1 MPELK
6 SNISVGEIVA
16 GNYRVLGVAGTGGM
30 GVVYR
35 ALDLRLERVVALKFL
50 PAELNASERDK
61 ERFLREA
68 RIASSLDHP
77 NIGVIYGVE
86 QSADGS
92 AFIIMAFYEGRSLAD
107 LIRPGPLPPHQAVDI
122 ASQMA
127 KGLSEAHSRNIIHRD
142 IKPSNVM
149 LTPSGVAKI
158 VDFGLAHVASAK
170 TASQTGITGT
180 IAYMSPEQSMGERVD
195 HRCDI
200 WALGVVM
207 AEMLSG
213 RNPFAGDSV
222 PAIFF
227 AILNQPPQNIDTLHP
242 ALQPVVYRALSKDV
256 DSRFASC
263 KEFLAALE
271 RGSRELP
278 AAEEAIDPEAT
289 VKISGSVVSKT
300 RESAEIRRAREEA
313 SRSAFRPVERRKKW
327 VTPLLLTVLAVV
339 GVFVL
344 LWFVPPL
351 HSRMAG
357 LMGVG
362 PDQKHIA
369 MLPFDNVG
377 SNPENQVL
385 IDGLVESL
393 TGRLSNLDVG
403 NQSLWVVPTSVVQ
416 SHHVTDPSDAL
427 RVLGANLVV
436 KGAVERD
443 GTAIHLT
450 ANLIDTKTLRQ
461 IGSVDV
467 EDQAGDLATLED
479 ETVAKLAQLMNITVT
494 AEMLRNTGGRVDP
507 AAYEDYLKALGYID
521 RYDKQGNLD
530 LAIAALK
537 QSIQTDPN
545 FALGYAAT
553 GEAYRLKY
561 MFDQNLQ
568 WLNEAQANCQKAVQ
582 LDNSIP
588 AVYVTLAQVH
598 DYEGKH
604 DLALEEFQHALQLNP
619 NDAAALQGLARSYEK
634 SGRIVDAEKAFE
646 KAAALQPNNWA
657 GYNVLGAYYERQG
670 KYPQAI
676 AAFKQALQLTPDN
689 SDLYFNLGAAYLDQ
703 GGAGSLKLAEQA
715 LKKSIELN
723 PKGYVAYANLGL
735 LYMEERRYT
744 DAATTTEKALQL
756 NDKDYMV
763 WNNLMIA
770 YEGANEPDKAAT
782 ARHRAEQL
790 AEKMVAM
797 KPQDALTQSTLATM
811 YAQDKEDARAESKIA
826 TSLALA
832 ANDPNV
838 LSNIGEAYEFLG
850 DRSKALHYIEEAI
863 SKGYSIDGVVDD
875 PSLQALVADP
885 RFKAK
890 FK

>member
-50 PAELNASERDK
+50 PPDLNASERDK

-86 QSADGS
+86 ESADGS
-92 AFIIMAFYEGRSLAD
+92 SFIIMAFYEGRSLAD

-127 KGLSEAHSRNIIHRD
+127 KGLAEAHSRNIIHRD

-158 VDFGLAHVASAK
+158 VDFGLAHVVSAK

-180 IAYMSPEQSMGERVD
+180 IAYMSPEQSMGARVD

-213 RNPFAGDSV
+213 RNPFAGDSI

-227 AILNQPPQNIDTLHP
+227 AIMNQPQQNIETLHP

-271 RGSRELP
+271 RGSRDLP
-278 AAEEAIDPEAT
+278 AAEEVIDPEAT
-289 VKISGSVVSKT
+289 VKISGSVLNKT

-313 SRSAFRPVERRKKW
+313 SRSAFRPVQRRKQW
-327 VTPLLLTVLAVV
+327 VTPLLAVLAVV
-339 GVFVL
+339 GLFAL

-362 PDQKHIA
+362 SEQKHIA
-369 MLPFDNVG
+369 VLPFDNIG

-403 NQSLWVVPTSVVQ
+403 NQSLWVVPNSVVE
-416 SHHVTDPSDAL
+416 SHHVTDPGEAL
-427 RVLGANLVV
+427 KTLGANLVI

-443 GTAIHLT
+443 GTDIHLT

-467 EDQAGDLATLED
+467 DDPAGDLSTLED
-479 ETVAKLAQLMNITVT
+479 ESVAKLAQLMNISVT
-494 AEMLRNTGGRVDP
+494 AGMLRNTGGRVDP

-521 RYDKQGNLD
+521 RFDKPGNLD
-530 LAIAALK
+530 LAI
-537 QSIQTDPN
+537 
-545 FALGYAAT
+545 G
-553 GEAYRLKY
+553 
-561 MFDQNLQ
+561 
-568 WLNEAQANCQKAVQ
+568 
-582 LDNSIP
+582 
-588 AVYVTLAQVH
+588 
-598 DYEGKH
+598 
-604 DLALEEFQHALQLNP
+604 ALQT
-619 NDAAALQGLARSYEK
+619 ATHQAR
-634 SGRIVDAEKAFE
+634 
-646 KAAALQPNNWA
+646 
-657 GYNVLGAYYERQG
+657 
-670 KYPQAI
+670 
-676 AAFKQALQLTPDN
+676 
-689 SDLYFNLGAAYLDQ
+689 
-703 GGAGSLKLAEQA
+703 
-715 LKKSIELN
+715 
-723 PKGYVAYANLGL
+723 
-735 LYMEERRYT
+735 
-744 DAATTTEKALQL
+744 
-756 NDKDYMV
+756 
-763 WNNLMIA
+763 
-770 YEGANEPDKAAT
+770 
-782 ARHRAEQL
+782 
-790 AEKMVAM
+790 
-797 KPQDALTQSTLATM
+797 
-811 YAQDKEDARAESKIA
+811 
-826 TSLALA
+826 
-832 ANDPNV
+832 
-838 LSNIGEAYEFLG
+838 
-850 DRSKALHYIEEAI
+850 I
-863 SKGYSIDGVVDD
+863 S
-875 PSLQALVADP
+875 
-885 RFKAK
+885 R
-890 FK
+890 

>member
-50 PAELNASERDK
+50 PPDLNASERDK

-86 QSADGS
+86 ESADGS
-92 AFIIMAFYEGRSLAD
+92 SFIIMAFYEGRSLAD

-127 KGLSEAHSRNIIHRD
+127 KGLAEAHSRNIIHRD

-158 VDFGLAHVASAK
+158 VDFGLAHVVSAK

-180 IAYMSPEQSMGERVD
+180 IAYMSPEQSMGARVD

-213 RNPFAGDSV
+213 RNPFAGDSI

-227 AILNQPPQNIDTLHP
+227 AIMNQPQQNIETLHP

-271 RGSRELP
+271 RGSRDLP
-278 AAEEAIDPEAT
+278 AAEEVIDPEAT
-289 VKISGSVVSKT
+289 VKISGSVLNKT

-313 SRSAFRPVERRKKW
+313 SRSAFRPVQRRKQW
-327 VTPLLLTVLAVV
+327 VTPLLAVLAVV
-339 GVFVL
+339 GLFAL

-362 PDQKHIA
+362 SEQKHIA
-369 MLPFDNVG
+369 VLPFDNIG

-403 NQSLWVVPTSVVQ
+403 NQSLWVVPNSVVE
-416 SHHVTDPSDAL
+416 SHHVTDPGKAL
-427 RVLGANLVV
+427 KTLGANLVI

-443 GTAIHLT
+443 ETDIHLT

-467 EDQAGDLATLED
+467 DDPAGDLSTLED
-479 ETVAKLAQLMNITVT
+479 ESVAKLAQLMNISVT
-494 AEMLRNTGGRVDP
+494 AGMLRNTGGRVDP

-521 RYDKQGNLD
+521 RFDKPGNLD
-530 LAIAALK
+530 LAI
-537 QSIQTDPN
+537 
-545 FALGYAAT
+545 G
-553 GEAYRLKY
+553 
-561 MFDQNLQ
+561 
-568 WLNEAQANCQKAVQ
+568 
-582 LDNSIP
+582 
-588 AVYVTLAQVH
+588 
-598 DYEGKH
+598 
-604 DLALEEFQHALQLNP
+604 ALQT
-619 NDAAALQGLARSYEK
+619 ATHQAR
-634 SGRIVDAEKAFE
+634 
-646 KAAALQPNNWA
+646 
-657 GYNVLGAYYERQG
+657 
-670 KYPQAI
+670 
-676 AAFKQALQLTPDN
+676 
-689 SDLYFNLGAAYLDQ
+689 
-703 GGAGSLKLAEQA
+703 
-715 LKKSIELN
+715 
-723 PKGYVAYANLGL
+723 
-735 LYMEERRYT
+735 
-744 DAATTTEKALQL
+744 
-756 NDKDYMV
+756 
-763 WNNLMIA
+763 
-770 YEGANEPDKAAT
+770 
-782 ARHRAEQL
+782 
-790 AEKMVAM
+790 
-797 KPQDALTQSTLATM
+797 
-811 YAQDKEDARAESKIA
+811 
-826 TSLALA
+826 
-832 ANDPNV
+832 
-838 LSNIGEAYEFLG
+838 
-850 DRSKALHYIEEAI
+850 I
-863 SKGYSIDGVVDD
+863 S
-875 PSLQALVADP
+875 
-885 RFKAK
+885 R
-890 FK
+890 

>member
-50 PAELNASERDK
+50 PPDLNASERDK

-86 QSADGS
+86 ESADGS
-92 AFIIMAFYEGRSLAD
+92 SFIIMAFYEGRSLAD

-127 KGLSEAHSRNIIHRD
+127 KGLAEAHSRNIIHRD

-158 VDFGLAHVASAK
+158 VDFGLAHVVSAK

-180 IAYMSPEQSMGERVD
+180 IAYMSPEQSMGARVD

-213 RNPFAGDSV
+213 RNPFAGDSI

-227 AILNQPPQNIDTLHP
+227 AIMNQPQQNIETLHP

-271 RGSRELP
+271 RGSRDLP
-278 AAEEAIDPEAT
+278 AAEEVIDPEAT
-289 VKISGSVVSKT
+289 VKISGSVLNKT

-313 SRSAFRPVERRKKW
+313 SRSAFRPVQRRKQW
-327 VTPLLLTVLAVV
+327 VTPLLAVLAVV
-339 GVFVL
+339 GLFAL

-362 PDQKHIA
+362 SEQKHIA
-369 MLPFDNVG
+369 VLPFDNIG

-393 TGRLSNLDVG
+393 TERLSNLDVG
-403 NQSLWVVPTSVVQ
+403 NQSLWVVPNSVVE
-416 SHHVTDPSDAL
+416 SHHVTDPGEAL
-427 RVLGANLVV
+427 KTLGANLVI

-443 GTAIHLT
+443 GTDIHLT

-467 EDQAGDLATLED
+467 DDPAGDLSTLED
-479 ETVAKLAQLMNITVT
+479 KSVAKLAHLMNISVT
-494 AEMLRNTGGRVDP
+494 AGMLRNTGGRVDP

-521 RYDKQGNLD
+521 RFDKPGNLD
-530 LAIAALK
+530 LAI
-537 QSIQTDPN
+537 
-545 FALGYAAT
+545 G
-553 GEAYRLKY
+553 
-561 MFDQNLQ
+561 
-568 WLNEAQANCQKAVQ
+568 
-582 LDNSIP
+582 
-588 AVYVTLAQVH
+588 
-598 DYEGKH
+598 
-604 DLALEEFQHALQLNP
+604 ALQT
-619 NDAAALQGLARSYEK
+619 ATHQAR
-634 SGRIVDAEKAFE
+634 
-646 KAAALQPNNWA
+646 
-657 GYNVLGAYYERQG
+657 
-670 KYPQAI
+670 
-676 AAFKQALQLTPDN
+676 
-689 SDLYFNLGAAYLDQ
+689 
-703 GGAGSLKLAEQA
+703 
-715 LKKSIELN
+715 
-723 PKGYVAYANLGL
+723 
-735 LYMEERRYT
+735 
-744 DAATTTEKALQL
+744 
-756 NDKDYMV
+756 
-763 WNNLMIA
+763 
-770 YEGANEPDKAAT
+770 
-782 ARHRAEQL
+782 
-790 AEKMVAM
+790 
-797 KPQDALTQSTLATM
+797 
-811 YAQDKEDARAESKIA
+811 
-826 TSLALA
+826 
-832 ANDPNV
+832 
-838 LSNIGEAYEFLG
+838 
-850 DRSKALHYIEEAI
+850 I
-863 SKGYSIDGVVDD
+863 S
-875 PSLQALVADP
+875 
-885 RFKAK
+885 R
-890 FK
+890 

>member
-50 PAELNASERDK
+50 PPDLNASERDK

-86 QSADGS
+86 ESADGS
-92 AFIIMAFYEGRSLAD
+92 SFIIMAFYEGRSLAD

-127 KGLSEAHSRNIIHRD
+127 KGLAEAHSRNIIHRD

-158 VDFGLAHVASAK
+158 VDFGLAHVVSAK

-180 IAYMSPEQSMGERVD
+180 IAYMSPEQSMGARVD

-213 RNPFAGDSV
+213 RNPFAGDSI

-227 AILNQPPQNIDTLHP
+227 AIMNQPQQNIETLHP

-271 RGSRELP
+271 RGSRDLP
-278 AAEEAIDPEAT
+278 AAEEVIDPEAT
-289 VKISGSVVSKT
+289 VKISGSVLNKT

-313 SRSAFRPVERRKKW
+313 SRSAFRPVQRRKQW
-327 VTPLLLTVLAVV
+327 VTPLLAVLAVV
-339 GVFVL
+339 GLFAL

-362 PDQKHIA
+362 SEQKHIA
-369 MLPFDNVG
+369 VLPFDNIG

-403 NQSLWVVPTSVVQ
+403 NQSLWVVPNSVVE
-416 SHHVTDPSDAL
+416 SHHVTDPGEAL
-427 RVLGANLVV
+427 KTLGANLVI

-443 GTAIHLT
+443 ETDIHLT

-467 EDQAGDLATLED
+467 DDPAGDLSTLED
-479 ETVAKLAQLMNITVT
+479 ESVAKLAQLMNISVT
-494 AEMLRNTGGRVDP
+494 AGMLRNTGGRVDP

-521 RYDKQGNLD
+521 RFDKPGNLD
-530 LAIAALK
+530 LAI
-537 QSIQTDPN
+537 
-545 FALGYAAT
+545 G
-553 GEAYRLKY
+553 
-561 MFDQNLQ
+561 
-568 WLNEAQANCQKAVQ
+568 
-582 LDNSIP
+582 
-588 AVYVTLAQVH
+588 
-598 DYEGKH
+598 
-604 DLALEEFQHALQLNP
+604 ALQT
-619 NDAAALQGLARSYEK
+619 ATHQAR
-634 SGRIVDAEKAFE
+634 
-646 KAAALQPNNWA
+646 
-657 GYNVLGAYYERQG
+657 
-670 KYPQAI
+670 
-676 AAFKQALQLTPDN
+676 
-689 SDLYFNLGAAYLDQ
+689 
-703 GGAGSLKLAEQA
+703 
-715 LKKSIELN
+715 
-723 PKGYVAYANLGL
+723 
-735 LYMEERRYT
+735 
-744 DAATTTEKALQL
+744 
-756 NDKDYMV
+756 
-763 WNNLMIA
+763 
-770 YEGANEPDKAAT
+770 
-782 ARHRAEQL
+782 
-790 AEKMVAM
+790 
-797 KPQDALTQSTLATM
+797 
-811 YAQDKEDARAESKIA
+811 
-826 TSLALA
+826 
-832 ANDPNV
+832 
-838 LSNIGEAYEFLG
+838 
-850 DRSKALHYIEEAI
+850 I
-863 SKGYSIDGVVDD
+863 S
-875 PSLQALVADP
+875 
-885 RFKAK
+885 R
-890 FK
+890 

>member
-50 PAELNASERDK
+50 PPDLNASERDK

-86 QSADGS
+86 ESADGS
-92 AFIIMAFYEGRSLAD
+92 SFIIMAFYEGRSLAD

-127 KGLSEAHSRNIIHRD
+127 KGLAEAHSRNIIHRD

-158 VDFGLAHVASAK
+158 VDFGLAHVVSAK

-180 IAYMSPEQSMGERVD
+180 IAYMSPEQSMGARVD

-213 RNPFAGDSV
+213 RNPFAGDSI

-227 AILNQPPQNIDTLHP
+227 AIMNQPQQNIETLHP

-271 RGSRELP
+271 RGSRDLP
-278 AAEEAIDPEAT
+278 AAEEVIDPEAT
-289 VKISGSVVSKT
+289 VKISGSVLNKT

-313 SRSAFRPVERRKKW
+313 SRSAFRPVQRRKQW
-327 VTPLLLTVLAVV
+327 VTPLLAVLAVV
-339 GVFVL
+339 GLFAL

-362 PDQKHIA
+362 SEQKHIA
-369 MLPFDNVG
+369 VLPFDNIG

-403 NQSLWVVPTSVVQ
+403 NQSLWVVPNSVVE
-416 SHHVTDPSDAL
+416 SHHVTDPGEAL
-427 RVLGANLVV
+427 KTLGANLVI

-443 GTAIHLT
+443 GTDIHLT

-467 EDQAGDLATLED
+467 DDPAGDLSTLED
-479 ETVAKLAQLMNITVT
+479 KSVAKLAQLMNISVT
-494 AEMLRNTGGRVDP
+494 AGMLRNTGGRVDP

-521 RYDKQGNLD
+521 RFDKPGNLD
-530 LAIAALK
+530 LAI
-537 QSIQTDPN
+537 
-545 FALGYAAT
+545 G
-553 GEAYRLKY
+553 
-561 MFDQNLQ
+561 
-568 WLNEAQANCQKAVQ
+568 
-582 LDNSIP
+582 
-588 AVYVTLAQVH
+588 
-598 DYEGKH
+598 
-604 DLALEEFQHALQLNP
+604 ALQT
-619 NDAAALQGLARSYEK
+619 ATHQAR
-634 SGRIVDAEKAFE
+634 
-646 KAAALQPNNWA
+646 
-657 GYNVLGAYYERQG
+657 
-670 KYPQAI
+670 
-676 AAFKQALQLTPDN
+676 
-689 SDLYFNLGAAYLDQ
+689 
-703 GGAGSLKLAEQA
+703 
-715 LKKSIELN
+715 
-723 PKGYVAYANLGL
+723 
-735 LYMEERRYT
+735 
-744 DAATTTEKALQL
+744 
-756 NDKDYMV
+756 
-763 WNNLMIA
+763 
-770 YEGANEPDKAAT
+770 
-782 ARHRAEQL
+782 
-790 AEKMVAM
+790 
-797 KPQDALTQSTLATM
+797 
-811 YAQDKEDARAESKIA
+811 
-826 TSLALA
+826 
-832 ANDPNV
+832 
-838 LSNIGEAYEFLG
+838 
-850 DRSKALHYIEEAI
+850 I
-863 SKGYSIDGVVDD
+863 S
-875 PSLQALVADP
+875 
-885 RFKAK
+885 R
-890 FK
+890 